1 MTGVPDVKP
10 SSAVDD
16 RKPAR
21 ANPRVLRRL
30 FGFVRPYRLQIL
42 GAVLALIAAS
52 VAVLGFGAG
61 LRWLVDT
68 GFATRD
74 SGRLDQALLGMLAVV
89 VLLAGATFA
98 RSWLVSWIGERVTA
112 DLRRRVFQHVVTLS
126 PAFFESTRVG
136 EVISR
141 LVADTT
147 LLQSI
152 VGSSAS
158 MALRNVLLVIGGTT
172 MMAVTSPRLTAFTFA
187 VLPLVVVPIIVFG
200 RRVRALSRAS
210 QDRIADTGADI
221 EETLNAIRTVQAFGR
236 EADRARS
243 FADRVEASV
252 AVAHRRNRA
261 RAALA
266 AIVILLVFGAIGIVL
281 WIGGH
286 DAIAGSLSAGQL
298 SAFVFYAVV
307 VAGSVGS
314 ISEFFSDLQRA
325 AGAAERLFELLH
337 AVPALTVPAAP
348 LTLATPARGAIAFER
363 VGFVYPSRPDRH
375 ALDAVDFSIAPG
387 ETVAIVGPSGA
398 GKSTILQLAMRFYD
412 PTSGR
417 VTFDGVDV
425 ARCDPAS
432 LRQRMALVAQEPV
445 IFATDVAG
453 NIRFGRPDASDAELR
468 AAADAAQA
476 TEFIDRLPQGYA
488 TFLGEKGQRLSVG
501 QKQRIAIA
509 RAILRDPALLLL
521 DEATSA
527 LDAQSERLVQIA
539 LDRISRTRTTL
550 VIAHRLATVQR
561 ADRILVLERGRL
573 VAEGTHTTLIRDGG
587 LYARLA
593 SLQFLAEGSDD
604 APVRVSDP

>member
-1 MTGVPDVKP
+1 MT
-10 SSAVDD
+10 SSPATEGA
-16 RKPAR
+16 KPAR

-30 FGFVRPYRLQIL
+30 LSFLVPYRVQII
-42 GAVLALIAAS
+42 GAALALFAAS
-52 VAVLGFGAG
+52 MAVLGFGAG

-74 SGRLDQALLGMLAVV
+74 PSRLDQALLAMLLVV
-89 VLLAGATFA
+89 VLLAVATFA
-98 RSWLVSWIGERVTA
+98 RAWLVAWIGERVAA
-112 DLRRRVFQHVVTLS
+112 DLRRRVFDHVVTLS
-126 PAFFESTRVG
+126 PAFFETTRVG

-147 LLQSI
+147 LLQTI

-158 MALRNVLLVIGGTT
+158 MALRNVLLVVGGTA

-187 VLPLVVVPIIVFG
+187 VLPMVVVPIIVFG

-221 EETLNAIRTVQAFGR
+221 EETLNAVRTVQAFGR
-236 EADRARS
+236 EADRMRV

-266 AIVILLVFGAIGIVL
+266 AVVIQLVFGAIGIVL

-314 ISEFFSDLQRA
+314 ISEFISDLQRA
-325 AGAAERLFELLH
+325 AGAAERLLELLD
-337 AVPALTVPAAP
+337 AAPVLRVPPVP
-348 LTLATPARGAIAFER
+348 LTLATPARGALAFER
-363 VGFVYPSRPDRH
+363 VSFTYPTRPDRA
-375 ALDAVDFSIAPG
+375 ALDNLDFAIAPG

-398 GKSTILQLAMRFYD
+398 GKSTILQLALRFYD
-412 PTSGR
+412 PISGR
-417 VTFDGVDV
+417 VTFDGVDL
-425 ARCDPAS
+425 AGCAPAT
-432 LRQRMALVAQEPV
+432 LRQRMALVSQEPV
-445 IFATDVAG
+445 IFAADVAE
-453 NIRFGRPDASDAELR
+453 NIRFGRPEATDAELR
-468 AAADAAQA
+468 EAAEAAQA
-476 TEFIDRLPQGYA
+476 GEFIERLPQGYA
-488 TFLGEKGQRLSVG
+488 SFLGERGQRLSVG

-527 LDAQSERLVQIA
+527 LDAESERLVQLA
-539 LDRISRTRTTL
+539 LERISRTRTTL

-561 ADRILVLERGRL
+561 ADRILVLDRGRL
-573 VAEGTHTTLIRDGG
+573 VAKGSHTTLMRDGG

-593 SLQFLAEGSDD
+593 SLQFLAEGSSED
-604 APVRVSDP
+604 PVRVSDR